1 MEIANLITLGVS
13 RLPEFDMVLVDVD
26 VGADVVKAIGID
38 LGTDVD
44 EEIELNSIGTF
55 EHKAPVLT
63 ITSVKLESSMVKPS
77 GGSRMT
83 GDRLGGLLVGRRDGF
98 LTVSVDDHGRYGMPL
113 LEYFTL

>member
-26 VGADVVKAIGID
+26 VGADVVGID

-44 EEIELNSIGTF
+44 EEIELHSIGTF

-83 GDRLGGLLVGRRDGF
+83 GAWLGG
-98 LTVSVDDHGRYGMPL
+98 
-113 LEYFTL
+113 